1 MNPFLLLPY
10 LRDVLTATAD
20 VAISTQVKLFSGVAV
35 GTGVASYAGAV
46 QTVLTPNDTL
56 LPIGVV
62 IGLFLAAMTATAKV
76 VRLVDG
82 INRRLDEIEDRMKEE
97 K

>member
-1 MNPFLLLPY
+1 
-10 LRDVLTATAD
+10 
-20 VAISTQVKLFSGVAV
+20 
-35 GTGVASYAGAV
+35 
-46 QTVLTPNDTL
+46 VLTPNDTL